1 MLKIGIIEMIVLCVL
16 FMFLA
21 YMGVSMKGILI
32 VYFILLG
39 ITSLLTLCLFKKKR
53 QRRNEDA

>member
-1 MLKIGIIEMIVLCVL
+1 MLKIGIIEMIVLFVL